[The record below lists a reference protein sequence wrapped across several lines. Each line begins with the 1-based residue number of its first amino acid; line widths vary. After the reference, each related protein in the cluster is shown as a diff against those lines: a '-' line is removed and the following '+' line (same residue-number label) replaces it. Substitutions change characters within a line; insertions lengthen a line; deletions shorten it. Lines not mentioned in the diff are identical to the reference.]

1 MRLRRVCCRFHVKSA
16 APLHARGR
24 ERTRRRIYI
33 NSATSAAAPSKAIH
47 GGPPR
52 RSSEALSVGSEF
64 QSFAGSSFS
73 APTQTQRISLLPM
86 SCMVPSQLLPLSS
99 LVYTLSTRTAHAY
112 NVFAIP
118 TPWTRFASS
127 PPGCAGQSHPIA
139 PPIAVI
145 TMSMRCRSCYVV
157 GSKVGLVMTG

>member
-16 APLHARGR
+16 APIHARGR
-24 ERTRRRIYI
+24 ERTRRRISI
-33 NSATSAAAPSKAIH
+33 NSATSAATPSKVVH

-52 RSSEALSVGSEF
+52 RSSEGAVGWF
-64 QSFAGSSFS
+64 RILQDRHS
-73 APTQTQRISLLPM
+73 APTQTQRTSLLSM
-86 SCMVPSQLLPLSS
+86 SCMVPSQCLPLSS
-99 LVYTLSTRTAHAY
+99 LDYTLSTRTAHAY

-118 TPWTRFASS
+118 TPWTRFANS

-145 TMSMRCRSCYVV
+145 TMYTRCRSCYVV